1 MRIAPIALAL
11 SAVLLAASAAH
22 AQDARKTFTGQGV
35 SEKVACDAAN
45 RAARDWVKQGKS
57 AGRARE
63 LLEEPQCACTASG
76 NAQTCKLDVA
86 VRDEQ
91 HEEEEER

>member
-11 SAVLLAASAAH
+11 SAILLAASAAH
-22 AQDARKTFTGQGV
+22 AQDARKTFTGSGA
-35 SEKVACDAAN
+35 SEKAACDAAN
-45 RAARDWVKQGKS
+45 KAARDWVKQGKS

-63 LLEEPQCACTASG
+63 LLEDAQCACTASAG
-76 NAQTCKLDVA
+76 AQSCKLDVA